1 MRLSQ
6 DRLLRLIAAFKFFK
20 GAMLIALAVGAFRL
34 LHKNVGEMVEQWAE
48 ALRLNPANHF
58 VEVAISKASLL
69 SPVQIKH
76 LGLGSLIYAGLFL
89 TEGTG
94 LWLLKPWAEWFTTI
108 LTATLIPVEIYEI
121 YRRPT
126 AVRIFVLLINVGI
139 VVYLIHR
146 IRSRKSESIA

>member
-1 MRLSQ
+1 MKLSQ

-20 GAMLIALAVGAFRL
+20 GAILIALAVGVFKL
-34 LHKNVGEMVEQWAE
+34 LHKNVGDVAEQWAE

-58 VEVAISKASLL
+58 VEVAISKASMLT
-69 SPVQIKH
+69 PVQIKR
-76 LGLGSLIYAGLFL
+76 LGLGSLVYAGLFL

-94 LWLLKPWAEWFTTI
+94 LWLLKPWAEWFTAI

-126 AVRIFVLLINVGI
+126 AVRIVVLLINAGI

-146 IRSRKSESIA
+146 IRSRKSNPIA